1 MECNF
6 RVFQGVFLGQRKS
19 MVFQGLPGFVGHPA
33 IINVNITLIVI
44 HIKSA
49 PEHKVHFLP
58 NTGIVCAS
66 YR

>member
-1 MECNF
+1 
-6 RVFQGVFLGQRKS
+6 

-33 IINVNITLIVI
+33 IINVNITLIVK

-66 YR
+66 YRQKNRVVQIIRDYASMII